1 MNMREQEDAK
11 EKMEQSL
18 VGERSTAPPACL
30 AVKSGECI
38 LKALTLPCT

>member
-1 MNMREQEDAK
+1 MREQEDAK

-18 VGERSTAPPACL
+18 VREKSRAPPVCL
-30 AVKSGECI
+30 VVKSGECI